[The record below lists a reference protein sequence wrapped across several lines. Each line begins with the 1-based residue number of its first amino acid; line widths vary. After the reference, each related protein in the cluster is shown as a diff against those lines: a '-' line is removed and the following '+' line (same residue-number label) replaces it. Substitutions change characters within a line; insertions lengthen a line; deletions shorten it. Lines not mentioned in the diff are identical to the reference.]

1 MDAPN
6 TEHAMQAGTDFEK
19 ARYNMVEQQVRP
31 WDVLDQSV
39 LDLLYEVKREEF
51 VPAPYKALAFT
62 DMEIPLKLDGVD
74 TGARMWPPKL
84 EARIVQELTI
94 KPHDTVLEIGTGSGY
109 LSALL
114 AHKAHHVLSIE
125 IDPRLKAY
133 AEGNLAR
140 AGVRNV
146 KVELGDGSRGWAGK
160 APYDVIVV
168 TGSLPV
174 VPDAL
179 RNQLRVGGRMAAIV
193 GTDPVMTAQL
203 ITRASETDFD
213 VVKLFETSVKP
224 LKNAERPSS
233 FRF

>member
-1 MDAPN
+1 MG
-6 TEHAMQAGTDFEK
+6 AGLDFEK
-19 ARYNMVEQQVRP
+19 ARFNMVEQQVRP

-39 LDLLYEVKREEF
+39 LDLLFVVKREDF
-51 VPAPYKALAFT
+51 VPAPYRALAFT
-62 DMEIPLKLDGVD
+62 DMEIPLKVDDVD
-74 TGARMWPPKL
+74 TGESMWSPKL
-84 EARIVQELTI
+84 EARIVQELAI

-114 AHKAHHVLSIE
+114 AHKSHHVLSIE
-125 IDPRLKAY
+125 IDPRLKAF

-140 AGVRNV
+140 AGVHNV
-146 KVELGDGSRGWAGK
+146 KVELGDGSRGWPGR

-174 VPDAL
+174 VPEAL
-179 RNQLRVGGRMAAIV
+179 KTQLRVGGRMAAVV
-193 GTDPVMTAQL
+193 GRDPVMSAEL
-203 ITRASETDFD
+203 FTRANETSFD

-224 LKNAERPSS
+224 LQNAERPSS

>member
-1 MDAPN
+1 M
-6 TEHAMQAGTDFEK
+6 GGGLDFEK
-19 ARYNMVEQQVRP
+19 ARFNMVEQQVRP

-39 LDLLYEVKREEF
+39 LDLLLVVKREDF
-51 VPAPYKALAFT
+51 VPAPYRALAFT
-62 DMEIPLKLDGVD
+62 DMEIPLRIDGVD
-74 TGARMWPPKL
+74 TGECMWAPKL
-84 EARIVQELTI
+84 EARMVQELAI
-94 KPHDTVLEIGTGSGY
+94 KPHDIVLEVGTGSGY

-125 IDPRLKAY
+125 IDPRLKAF

-140 AGVRNV
+140 AGVHNV
-146 KVELGDGSRGWAGK
+146 KVEAGDGSCGWPGR

-174 VPDAL
+174 MPAAL
-179 RNQLRVGGRMAAIV
+179 KNQLRIGGRMAAIV
-193 GTDPVMTAQL
+193 GETPAMTAEL
-203 ITRASETDFD
+203 FTRATETSFD

-224 LKNAERPSS
+224 LENAERPSS

>member
-1 MDAPN
+1 MTAALDV
-6 TEHAMQAGTDFEK
+6 EK

-31 WDVLDQSV
+31 WDVLDQTV
-39 LDLLYEVKREEF
+39 LDLLFVVKREDF
-51 VPAPYKALAFT
+51 LPAPYRALAFT
-62 DMEIPLKLDGVD
+62 DMEIPLRIDGVD
-74 TGARMWPPKL
+74 TGESMWAPKL

-94 KPHDTVLEIGTGSGY
+94 KPQDSVLEIGTGSGY

-125 IDPRLKAY
+125 IEPRLKAF
-133 AEGNLAR
+133 ADANLRR
-140 AGVRNV
+140 AGVHNV

-174 VPDAL
+174 LTDVI
-179 RNQLRVGGRMAAIV
+179 RNQLKVGGRLAAVV
-193 GTDPVMTAQL
+193 GEEPVMSAQL
-203 ITRASETDFD
+203 VTRVTENSFD
-213 VVKLFETSVKP
+213 TLNLFETSVKP
-224 LKNAERPSS
+224 LKNAERPSR

>member
-1 MDAPN
+1 MG
-6 TEHAMQAGTDFEK
+6 AGLDFEK
-19 ARYNMVEQQVRP
+19 ARFNMVEQQVRP

-39 LDLLYEVKREEF
+39 LDLLFVVKREHF
-51 VPAPYKALAFT
+51 VPAPFQGLAFT
-62 DMEIPLKLDGVD
+62 DMEIPLKLDGID
-74 TGARMWPPKL
+74 TGECMWSPKL
-84 EARIVQELTI
+84 EARIVQELML
-94 KPHDTVLEIGTGSGY
+94 KPQDAVLEVGTGSGY

-125 IDPRLKAY
+125 IDPRLKAF
-133 AEGNLAR
+133 AESNLAR

-160 APYDVIVV
+160 APYDVVVV

-174 VPDAL
+174 VPQAL
-179 RNQLRVGGRMAAIV
+179 KNQLRIGGRMAAIV
-193 GTDPVMTAQL
+193 GTEPVMTAEL
-203 ITRASETDFD
+203 LTRAGEASFD
-213 VVKLFETSVKP
+213 VAKLFETNVKA

>member
-1 MDAPN
+1 MG
-6 TEHAMQAGTDFEK
+6 AGLDFEK
-19 ARYNMVEQQVRP
+19 ARFNMVEQQVRP

-39 LDLLYEVKREEF
+39 LDLLLVVKREDF
-51 VPAPYKALAFT
+51 VPPAYRALAFT
-62 DMEIPLKLDGVD
+62 DMEIPLTLDGVE
-74 TGARMWPPKL
+74 TGESMWSPKL
-84 EARIVQELTI
+84 EARVVQELAI
-94 KPHDTVLEIGTGSGY
+94 RPHDTVLEIGTGSGH

-125 IDPRLKAY
+125 IDPRLKAF

-140 AGVRNV
+140 AGVHNV
-146 KVELGDGSRGWAGK
+146 KAELGDGSRGWAGK

-174 VPDAL
+174 MPEAL
-179 RNQLRVGGRMAAIV
+179 KNQLRIGGRMVAIV
-193 GTDPVMTAQL
+193 GEDPVMTAEL
-203 ITRASETDFD
+203 YTRATESGFE
-213 VVKLFETSVKP
+213 VVRLFETSVKA

>member
-1 MDAPN
+1 M
-6 TEHAMQAGTDFEK
+6 DFEK
-19 ARYNMVEQQVRP
+19 ARFNMVEQQVRP

-39 LDLLYEVKREEF
+39 LDLLFVVRREDF
-51 VPAPYKALAFT
+51 VPAPYRALAFT
-62 DMEIPLKLDGVD
+62 DMEIPLKVDGVD
-74 TGARMWPPKL
+74 SGESMWAPKL
-84 EARIVQELTI
+84 EARKVQELAI
-94 KPHDTVLEIGTGSGY
+94 KPHDTELEIGTGSGY

-114 AHKAHHVLSIE
+114 AHKAQHVLSTE
-125 IDPRLKAY
+125 IDPRLKAF

-146 KVELGDGSRGWAGK
+146 KVELGDGSRGWPGK

-174 VPDAL
+174 MPEGL
-179 RNQLRVGGRMAAIV
+179 RSQLRVGGRMAAII
-193 GTDPVMTAQL
+193 GEDPAMTAEL
-203 ITRASETDFD
+203 FTRATEASFD